1 MLAAVVAVCCV
12 GLGFPF
18 TYLLTGRG
26 RRVQVA
32 WLVALLAV
40 LSLSEAI
47 IGFAWSTLLS
57 RTAGISN
64 RLVAVGLL
72 RSEGRRVGH
81 ECVCTCRYRCS
92 PQHKKQTEKNITKY
106 NL

>member
-1 MLAAVVAVCCV
+1 MICVAV
-12 GLGFPF
+12 GFPF
-18 TYLLTGRG
+18 AYELARTR

-40 LSLSEAI
+40 LSLSEVI

-64 RLVAVGLL
+64 LLVWLGLMERPTALTPNFGAVLTGMVYQAFPIPCW
-72 RSEGRRVGH
+72 SSIRRWRGW
-81 ECVCTCRYRCS
+81 TR
-92 PQHKKQTEKNITKY
+92 P
-106 NL
+106 